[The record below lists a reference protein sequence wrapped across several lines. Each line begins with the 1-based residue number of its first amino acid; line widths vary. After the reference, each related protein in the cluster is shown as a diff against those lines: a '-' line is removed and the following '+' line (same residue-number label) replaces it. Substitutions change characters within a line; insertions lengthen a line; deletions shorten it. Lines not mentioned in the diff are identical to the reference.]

1 MKASLLHTGI
11 VSYGKTFVALTRCLQ
26 IQLSTTNLV
35 KYIHTRKAQRKSPL
49 VHANSHASG
58 GLLTILVRGGI
69 VYLPYSVGVSLV
81 GELTVRELLRLILS
95 PLEKCH
101 VTLNLR
107 RLRGDKSVRS
117 SSAKSVLMRMTALL

>member
-1 MKASLLHTGI
+1 MKASLLHKGI

-35 KYIHTRKAQRKSPL
+35 KCIYTRKAQRKEPPDIWL
-49 VHANSHASG
+49 FACIR
-58 GLLTILVRGGI
+58 GLADYTCEGRDSIK
-69 VYLPYSVGVSLV
+69 PYRVGVSLV
-81 GELTVRELLRLILS
+81 GELTVCELLRLILS

-101 VTLNLR
+101 VTLSLR

>member
-1 MKASLLHTGI
+1 MSSDSVVYHKLSKRYAHKKGAKKEPPNVLLSAYVKGLAFYTCEGRD
-11 VSYGKTFVALTRCLQ
+11 S
-26 IQLSTTNLV
+26 IQ
-35 KYIHTRKAQRKSPL
+35 
-49 VHANSHASG
+49 
-58 GLLTILVRGGI
+58 
-69 VYLPYSVGVSLV
+69 PYSVGVSLV

-101 VTLNLR
+101 VTLSLR

>member
-1 MKASLLHTGI
+1 MKASLLHNGV

-35 KYIHTRKAQRKSPL
+35 KYIHTRKTQRKSPL
-49 VHANSHASG
+49 THGYLHASG

-81 GELTVRELLRLILS
+81 GEFTVRELLRLILS

-117 SSAKSVLMRMTALL
+117 SSAKSVLIRMTALL

>member
-1 MKASLLHTGI
+1 MKASLLHTGV

-35 KYIHTRKAQRKSPL
+35 KHTHTRKAQRKSPL
-49 VHANSHASG
+49 TQ
-58 GLLTILVRGGI
+58 GLFVCIRGLADYTCEGRDSI
-69 VYLPYSVGVSLV
+69 KPYSVGVSLV

>member
-1 MKASLLHTGI
+1 MKGSLLHNSV
-11 VSYGKTFVALTRCLQ
+11 VSYGKTFCGVDSMSSDSVVYHK
-26 IQLSTTNLV
+26 LSKRYAHKKGAKNEPPDAWLFAC
-35 KYIHTRKAQRKSPL
+35 IR
-49 VHANSHASG
+49 
-58 GLLTILVRGGI
+58 GLADYTCEGRDSIE
-69 VYLPYSVGVSLV
+69 PYSVGVSLV